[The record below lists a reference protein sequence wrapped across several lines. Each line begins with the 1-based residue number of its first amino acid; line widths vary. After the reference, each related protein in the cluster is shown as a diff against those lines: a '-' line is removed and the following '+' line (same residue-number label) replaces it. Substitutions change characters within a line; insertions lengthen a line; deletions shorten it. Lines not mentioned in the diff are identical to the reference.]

1 MRRNKS
7 ADVAGLL
14 KMWALNIVLTNTASR
29 EKKVDKNLSARHA
42 GYKTEKPKPFIA
54 GSCAANLQ
62 SMQRTK
68 MRMKMKKGN
77 KANTC

>member
-1 MRRNKS
+1 M
-7 ADVAGLL
+7 DVAGLL
-14 KMWALNIVLTNTASR
+14 KRWALNIVLTNTASR

-42 GYKTEKPKPFIA
+42 PGYKTEKPKPFIA

-68 MRMKMKKGN
+68 MRMKMG
-77 KANTC
+77 